1 MAKHGSKQRNAAAH
15 PSKSGKKKGGFDK
28 KKGSF
33 DKKKPDAVQPVK
45 KKVTAKVNPNTPSSL
60 NLNARVD
67 ASASSAFHQA
77 NISNPNPKSVGGVS
91 DKHRVL
97 VVGDGDFSFSLALA
111 TRLADIHVGV
121 DATNLARESWIQ
133 TLTFDRIVF
142 NFPHLGGA
150 TEEDVE
156 KNQDLLWRFF
166 QSARKYLDNSKG
178 EVHVAL
184 RNTLFY
190 NRWDVTA
197 QATKAGLKLKRTDR
211 FNLSLYPGYE
221 AQRTHPASFRGEPP
235 STDGART
242 YVFSK
247 DLQFVDPVVD
257 ATPTPPSVAKIPAKA
272 KKSAPK
278 AVTITRWRNRLEAVA
293 MALTV
298 EVPRDVAVSVPNQ
311 ASEEPPHHELTTPPV
326 SDKEDEPARSSDP
339 ERFELEAFTP
349 FSSSHLWKL
358 MSSFYDR
365 QGVESW
371 AQGIVPHFITSN
383 TFIAKRYVQVFAA
396 YLRDAVA
403 KTLDPTEPLY
413 IVELGTGS
421 GKFSF
426 YFVQWLY
433 EMEAVVNLSFPLCR
447 IRYIMTDFTDSNLK
461 FWQTHPALRPFVERG
476 VVDFAIFDA
485 TQDTSLYLINAKQT
499 IAPQSLKNPICVVA
513 NYLFD
518 TLHHELFRVD
528 QTELKQGLIS
538 VGSTRLDEKDPL
550 DPEIIKRLSN
560 LYRYDDISTA
570 FYSNPHF
577 NAILKWYQDYYG
589 DQPATFLVPIGALNA
604 IERLKLLSRH
614 QLLILSGDKG
624 HTNPDH
630 FRGLQDPHIAVHG
643 SFSVSLFV
651 VPQEIELPPPQADL
665 EALSVQRSAAYPT
678 VCHVYDDTLE
688 DAKAPSL
695 KGVLALMKLSFYDAD
710 LFYKFRDVLLDLSPA
725 APAKVKVDVMVCL
738 NKTWTHYYQLD
749 KEKCF
754 EAATKLNSCYQKAA
768 TWLQRVTAELHPTAV
783 VAANNDKED
792 PLLVSMQ
799 HIDLDV
805 STTPVEPLS

>member
-197 QATKAGLKLKRTDR
+197 QATKAGLKLKRD
-211 FNLSLYPGYE
+211 
-221 AQRTHPASFRGEPP
+221 Q
-235 STDGART
+235 
-242 YVFSK
+242 
-247 DLQFVDPVVD
+247 
-257 ATPTPPSVAKIPAKA
+257 
-272 KKSAPK
+272 
-278 AVTITRWRNRLEAVA
+278 EAVA

-538 VGSTRLDEKDPL
+538 VGSTRLDEKEFTRNDGDVCIDPL

-651 VPQEIELPPPQADL
+651 VPQEIESPPPQADL

-710 LFYKFRDVLLDLSPA
+710 LFYKFRDVLLDQSPA

-749 KEKCF
+749 KEKDIAFEIGRVYYGMREYDHALQFYTRSLDEMGKHHVTYHNMGLCF
-754 EAATKLNSCYQKAA
+754 Y
-768 TWLQRVTAELHPTAV
+768 
-783 VAANNDKED
+783 
-792 PLLVSMQ
+792 
-799 HIDLDV
+799 
-805 STTPVEPLS
+805 STRR

>member
-111 TRLADIHVGV
+111 TRLGGEKIVATAYDSEAELLAKYPNVSANIRGLKVTQVSYKTYKPYKTTIIYLPMDGFPHIHTFIHSQADIHVGV

-156 KNQDLLWRFF
+156 RNQDLLWRFF
-166 QSARKYLDNSKG
+166 QSSRKYLDNSKG

-197 QATKAGLKLKRTDR
+197 QATKAGLKLKR
-211 FNLSLYPGYE
+211 Y
-221 AQRTHPASFRGEPP
+221 
-235 STDGART
+235 
-242 YVFSK
+242 K
-247 DLQFVDPVVD
+247 
-257 ATPTPPSVAKIPAKA
+257 
-272 KKSAPK
+272 
-278 AVTITRWRNRLEAVA
+278 EAVA

-326 SDKEDEPARSSDP
+326 SDKEDEPARPSDP

-538 VGSTRLDEKDPL
+538 VGSTRLDEKEFTRNDGDVCIDPL

-651 VPQEIELPPPQADL
+651 VPQEIESPPPQADL

-710 LFYKFRDVLLDLSPA
+710 LFYKFRDVLLDQSPA

-754 EAATKLNSCYQKAA
+754 EAATELNSCYQKAA

>member
-33 DKKKPDAVQPVK
+33 NKKKPDAVQPVK

-60 NLNARVD
+60 KLNARVD

-197 QATKAGLKLKRTDR
+197 QATKAGLKLKRYKAKAESWKCVPCKAT
-211 FNLSLYPGYE
+211 FNLQTKYNAHINS
-221 AQRTHPASFRGEPP
+221 
-235 STDGART
+235 
-242 YVFSK
+242 
-247 DLQFVDPVVD
+247 
-257 ATPTPPSVAKIPAKA
+257 AKHAKTV
-272 KKSAPK
+272 K
-278 AVTITRWRNRLEAVA
+278 ALKGKNDQEAVA

-326 SDKEDEPARSSDP
+326 SDKEDEPARPSDP

-538 VGSTRLDEKDPL
+538 VGSTRLDEKEFTRNDGDVCIDPL

-651 VPQEIELPPPQADL
+651 VPQKIESPPPQADL

-710 LFYKFRDVLLDLSPA
+710 LFYKFRDVLLDQSPA

>member
-33 DKKKPDAVQPVK
+33 NKKKPDAVQPVK

-60 NLNARVD
+60 KLNARVD

-197 QATKAGLKLKRTDR
+197 QATKAGLNLKRD
-211 FNLSLYPGYE
+211 
-221 AQRTHPASFRGEPP
+221 Q
-235 STDGART
+235 
-242 YVFSK
+242 
-247 DLQFVDPVVD
+247 
-257 ATPTPPSVAKIPAKA
+257 
-272 KKSAPK
+272 
-278 AVTITRWRNRLEAVA
+278 EAVA

-326 SDKEDEPARSSDP
+326 SDKEDEPARPSDP

-485 TQDTSLYLINAKQT
+485 TQDMSLYLINAKQT

-651 VPQEIELPPPQADL
+651 VPQKIESPPPQADL

-710 LFYKFRDVLLDLSPA
+710 LFYKFRDVLLDQSPA

>member
-1 MAKHGSKQRNAAAH
+1 
-15 PSKSGKKKGGFDK
+15 
-28 KKGSF
+28 
-33 DKKKPDAVQPVK
+33 
-45 KKVTAKVNPNTPSSL
+45 
-60 NLNARVD
+60 
-67 ASASSAFHQA
+67 
-77 NISNPNPKSVGGVS
+77 
-91 DKHRVL
+91 
-97 VVGDGDFSFSLALA
+97 
-111 TRLADIHVGV
+111 
-121 DATNLARESWIQ
+121 
-133 TLTFDRIVF
+133 
-142 NFPHLGGA
+142 
-150 TEEDVE
+150 
-156 KNQDLLWRFF
+156 
-166 QSARKYLDNSKG
+166 
-178 EVHVAL
+178 
-184 RNTLFY
+184 
-190 NRWDVTA
+190 
-197 QATKAGLKLKRTDR
+197 
-211 FNLSLYPGYE
+211 
-221 AQRTHPASFRGEPP
+221 
-235 STDGART
+235 
-242 YVFSK
+242 
-247 DLQFVDPVVD
+247 
-257 ATPTPPSVAKIPAKA
+257 
-272 KKSAPK
+272 
-278 AVTITRWRNRLEAVA
+278 

-326 SDKEDEPARSSDP
+326 SDKEDEPARPSDP

-643 SFSVSLFV
+643 SFSVMVNYHAIGIYVAHRGGFALHNPQEEASLKVSLFV
-651 VPQEIELPPPQADL
+651 VPQEIESPPPQADL

-678 VCHVYDDTLE
+678 VCHVYDDTLVSFGPNDFFVMQKAIKE

-710 LFYKFRDVLLDLSPA
+710 LFYKFRDVLLDQSPA

-749 KEKCF
+749 KEKDIAFEIGRVYYGMREYDHALQFYTRSLDEMGKHHVTYHNMGLCFYSTRRLQDAQQCF
-754 EAATKLNSCYQKAA
+754 EAATELNSCYQKAA

>member
-111 TRLADIHVGV
+111 TRLGGEKIVATAYDSEAELLAKYPNVSANIRGLKVTQADIHVGV

-278 AVTITRWRNRLEAVA
+278 AAKA
-293 MALTV
+293 
-298 EVPRDVAVSVPNQ
+298 
-311 ASEEPPHHELTTPPV
+311 
-326 SDKEDEPARSSDP
+326 
-339 ERFELEAFTP
+339 
-349 FSSSHLWKL
+349 
-358 MSSFYDR
+358 
-365 QGVESW
+365 ESW
-371 AQGIVPHFITSN
+371 KCVPCKA
-383 TFIAKRYVQVFAA
+383 TFNLQTKYNAHINSAKH
-396 YLRDAVA
+396 A
-403 KTLDPTEPLY
+403 KT
-413 IVELGTGS
+413 V
-421 GKFSF
+421 
-426 YFVQWLY
+426 
-433 EMEAVVNLSFPLCR
+433 
-447 IRYIMTDFTDSNLK
+447 
-461 FWQTHPALRPFVERG
+461 
-476 VVDFAIFDA
+476 
-485 TQDTSLYLINAKQT
+485 
-499 IAPQSLKNPICVVA
+499 
-513 NYLFD
+513 
-518 TLHHELFRVD
+518 
-528 QTELKQGLIS
+528 
-538 VGSTRLDEKDPL
+538 
-550 DPEIIKRLSN
+550 
-560 LYRYDDISTA
+560 
-570 FYSNPHF
+570 
-577 NAILKWYQDYYG
+577 
-589 DQPATFLVPIGALNA
+589 
-604 IERLKLLSRH
+604 
-614 QLLILSGDKG
+614 
-624 HTNPDH
+624 
-630 FRGLQDPHIAVHG
+630 
-643 SFSVSLFV
+643 
-651 VPQEIELPPPQADL
+651 
-665 EALSVQRSAAYPT
+665 
-678 VCHVYDDTLE
+678 
-688 DAKAPSL
+688 KAL
-695 KGVLALMKLSFYDAD
+695 KGK
-710 LFYKFRDVLLDLSPA
+710 
-725 APAKVKVDVMVCL
+725 
-738 NKTWTHYYQLD
+738 
-749 KEKCF
+749 
-754 EAATKLNSCYQKAA
+754 
-768 TWLQRVTAELHPTAV
+768 
-783 VAANNDKED
+783 
-792 PLLVSMQ
+792 
-799 HIDLDV
+799 
-805 STTPVEPLS
+805 